1 MTIDGDMLL
10 KIVSLAVSVGAGLY
24 AWVMSQGKAAEHD
37 IKTLREWADKEVAS
51 LRSEVAG
58 ATGRVSKI
66 EGEMV
71 HLPDKDMVHRIEL
84 GMKDMQSRIEAQA
97 EVVKA
102 VERTMQRVESFLLEA
117 QSRPAPA
124 RRSK

>member
-1 MTIDGDMLL
+1 VTIDGDSLL
-10 KIVSLAVSVGAGLY
+10 KIINFMLPIAVGIYTWIVTQNNDAHHEI
-24 AWVMSQGKAAEHD
+24 KALDEKLTA
-37 IKTLREWADKEVAS
+37 
-51 LRSEVAG
+51 
-58 ATGRVSKI
+58 ATGRVSKL
-66 EGEMV
+66 EGEIT

-102 VERTMQRVESFLLEA
+102 VERTMQRVETFLLEA
-117 QSRPAPA
+117 QNRPQSTA

>member
-1 MTIDGDMLL
+1 MTIDGDMLIKAL
-10 KIVSLAVSVGAGLY
+10 TLVVSVGGALY
-24 AWVMSQGKAAEHD
+24 AWVMSQGKAHEPRLKELNDRIAAGETKLAAAE
-37 IKTLREWADKEVAS
+37 
-51 LRSEVAG
+51 
-58 ATGRVSKI
+58 GRITKL

-102 VERTMQRVESFLLEA
+102 VERTMQRVETFLLDA
-117 QSRPAPA
+117 QSRPVPA
-124 RRSK
+124 SRRGK

>member
-1 MTIDGDMLL
+1 MTIDGNSLL
-10 KIVSLAVSVGAGLY
+10 QVFQFALPIAVGIYSWIA
-24 AWVMSQGKAAEHD
+24 SQNKDAHVEIGR
-37 IKTLREWADKEVAS
+37 LRDENQK
-51 LRSEVAG
+51 LG
-58 ATGRVSKI
+58 GRIAKI

-102 VERTMQRVESFLLEA
+102 VERTMQRVETFLLDA
-117 QSRPAPA
+117 QSKAPA
-124 RRSK
+124 RARSK